1 MPSSNK
7 YKGLRTLA
15 SILANITAVLSANYI
30 VFYIL
35 DHYNSGLH
43 FVFYTHFFLAKYLH
57 WGVAIFALLTGLLYF
72 LLFTVGAYNHYSFD
86 KKRLIWILVI
96 DVLVAGTIAMA
107 INTYSFDWLGFRQV
121 KQDQIVAIATP
132 TPAPTPEP
140 TSVPTPVPPT
150 DTPAPTDPEDTP
162 DQNVSPVVAT
172 DTPSPSP
179 EPTNTPIPGLLGD
192 RFAEKFTKG
201 DALIAEPDSAETLSD
216 GTIKTVIY
224 TYSSDAVAVEI
235 SHYKLGKLEYQIADI
250 YVRDIKNLTTDY
262 VTNQSQ
268 KRMSYEFG
276 RGLNAIVC
284 VNSDYFC
291 TNAIDEGLV
300 IRNGNLL
307 QSKPCRTSDLCVI
320 YQDGTV
326 RCFDCKKDTINN
338 DEIIASYPYHSF
350 YFGPSLL
357 DSEGNVKTSFNSP
370 LGKQNPRTA
379 FGYYEPGHYV
389 FISVLGTRGIKTI
402 TGRSLGNGVSPGM
415 TFEELSKLCNSF
427 GMKAAYNFDGGGS
440 SGMYWNEKLFGH
452 NTRETGDVL
461 ALIDPR

>member
-1 MPSSNK
+1 MPSNNK
-7 YKGLRTLA
+7 LKGLRTLA
-15 SILANITAVLSANYI
+15 LVLANITAVLSANYI

-57 WGVAIFALLTGLLYF
+57 WGVAVFALLTGLLYL
-72 LLFTVGAYNHYSFD
+72 LLFTLGAYDNYRFS
-86 KKRLIWILVI
+86 KKRLIRILII
-96 DVLVAGTIAMA
+96 DVIVAGVIAMS

-121 KQDQIVAIATP
+121 KQEQIVAIATP

-140 TSVPTPVPPT
+140 TEVPTPVPAT
-150 DTPAPTDPEDTP
+150 DTPAPADPAATP
-162 DQNVSPVVAT
+162 DENASTAVPT

-179 EPTNTPIPGLLGD
+179 SPTSTPIPGLLGD
-192 RFAEKFTKG
+192 RYAEKFTEG
-201 DALIAEPDSAETLSD
+201 DVVIAEPGTSETLSD
-216 GTIKTVIY
+216 GTVKTVIY
-224 TYSSDAVAVEI
+224 TYASDQVSLEL
-235 SHYKLGKLEYQIADI
+235 SHYQLGKLEYQIADI

-262 VTNQSQ
+262 VTNQGQ
-268 KRMSYEFG
+268 KRMCYEFA
-276 RGLNAIVC
+276 RDLNAIIA

-307 QSKPCRTSDLCVI
+307 QSKICRTSDLCVI

-357 DSEGNVKTSFNSP
+357 DADGNAKTSFNSP
-370 LGKQNPRTA
+370 LGKENPRTA
-379 FGYYEPGHYV
+379 FGYYEPGHYA

-402 TGRSLGNGVSPGM
+402 SGRSLGNGKSPGL
-415 TFEELSKLCNSF
+415 TFEDLSKLCASF

-440 SGMYWNEKLFGH
+440 SGMYWNENLFGH
-452 NTRETGDVL
+452 NTRETGDVI